1 MVHVL
6 ESLLFSRHY
15 NIATFVQ
22 TCAGCDCWYTEIEC
36 RWTLSPFTPGPQV
49 EVLSTND
56 RTVSTRQ
63 QLPCD
68 MPALPI
74 HLWYPP
80 STAGGGD
87 TEERKKLHS
96 YTPYIVSWKSYHWW
110 SSTHLQYLAYDVWY
124 RIKVHPNTP
133 TLMGWCKWKGV
144 VYTYYNSTGRDLP
157 KKLRLLGCATYMY
170 YVNSPAPLRFVCT
183 AHAPIYWNFLN
194 VK

>member
-63 QLPCD
+63 QLPRD

-96 YTPYIVSWKSYHWW
+96 YTPYIVSLKSYHCW

-133 TLMGWCKWKGV
+133 TLMGWMKVERCCLHLLQLNRQGFTQKASVAWLCYLYVLHKFSC
-144 VYTYYNSTGRDLP
+144 TIA
-157 KKLRLLGCATYMY
+157 LRMYSPCTNILELLKC
-170 YVNSPAPLRFVCT
+170 
-183 AHAPIYWNFLN
+183 
-194 VK
+194 